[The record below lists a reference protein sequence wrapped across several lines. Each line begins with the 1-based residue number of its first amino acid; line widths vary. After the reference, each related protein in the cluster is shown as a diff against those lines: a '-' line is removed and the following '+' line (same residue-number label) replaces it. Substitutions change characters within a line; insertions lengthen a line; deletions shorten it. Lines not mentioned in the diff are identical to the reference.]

1 MLISYLD
8 AATKSQDAS
17 LTAEKA
23 LYAMAEFAANM
34 EEHEINPYLLSGMDV
49 ILKYLNGVGQ
59 KRGVRF
65 HALNCM
71 SAYILASGHLIV
83 PHMVPLLEILYQIVK
98 TATDKDS

>member
-1 MLISYLD
+1 
-8 AATKSQDAS
+8 
-17 LTAEKA
+17 
-23 LYAMAEFAANM
+23 MAEFAANM
-34 EEHEINPYLLSGMDV
+34 EEHEIKPYIIPGMEV
-49 ILKYLNGVGQ
+49 ILKYLNGPGQ

-71 SAYILASGHLIV
+71 SGYILAAGHLIV

>member
-1 MLISYLD
+1 MLISFID
-8 AATKSQDAS
+8 EATKSHDAS

-34 EEHEINPYLLSGMDV
+34 EEHDINPYLISGMEV
-49 ILKYLNGVGQ
+49 ILKYLNGPGQ
-59 KRGVRF
+59 KSGVRF
-65 HALNCM
+65 NALNCM